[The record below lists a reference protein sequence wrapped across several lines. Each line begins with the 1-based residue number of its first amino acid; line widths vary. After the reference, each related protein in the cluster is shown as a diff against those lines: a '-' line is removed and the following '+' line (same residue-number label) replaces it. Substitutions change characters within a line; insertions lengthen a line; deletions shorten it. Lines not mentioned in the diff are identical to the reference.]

1 MNRYGLST
9 ALFAPGW
16 TYEVLATDE
25 KYEINERKFWTGV
38 TSPRMYK
45 GSVGEEEEGARRR
58 GGGEGGGREA
68 MYILIFCSALL
79 SSGVSTVPNNMEES
93 GWKIIAANGVCI
105 PHLFPSSLLFS
116 PFLLPSSLLFPP
128 FPLPPCPFF
137 HPPPLS
143 SPPCLLYLNNTQLQN
158 GWKVEHSDNM
168 RLFITSHDWCTRAQ
182 EVSLNETDLFVNCP
196 QLLDY
201 FPVVKIEANFI
212 GGGPKFPDLYRLRVE
227 LRGMPLILIYRF
239 LFLANTILDESH
251 LPIDTFDSGIM
262 AAMDKWQKLKFTF
275 SEPHDGKK
283 LRYIYWE
290 DGGRDSEVGNRTNT
304 CSPLL
309 PWPFSLSYFSSLAA
323 FSP

>member
-1 MNRYGLST
+1 M
-9 ALFAPGW
+9 
-16 TYEVLATDE
+16 LATDE

-45 GSVGEEEEGARRR
+45 GSVGEE
-58 GGGEGGGREA
+58 GESDVHTN
-68 MYILIFCSALL
+68 FCSALL

-93 GWKIIAANGVCI
+93 GWKVIAAGGVCI

-116 PFLLPSSLLFPP
+116 PFPPPLVPPLSPFPSPSLSLLPSSSPLL
-128 FPLPPCPFF
+128 
-137 HPPPLS
+137 S
-143 SPPCLLYLNNTQLQN
+143 TSCLLYLTNTQLKN

-227 LRGMPLILIYRF
+227 LRGMPLLP
-239 LFLANTILDESH
+239 H
-251 LPIDTFDSGIM
+251 LSVSI
-262 AAMDKWQKLKFTF
+262 F
-275 SEPHDGKK
+275 S
-283 LRYIYWE
+283 
-290 DGGRDSEVGNRTNT
+290 
-304 CSPLL
+304 
-309 PWPFSLSYFSSLAA
+309 
-323 FSP
+323 